1 MLFEEKYKLLNKEQK
16 LAVDSIEEPVMV
28 IAGPG
33 TGKTAIL
40 TMRIANILKQT
51 DTPPSGILA
60 LTFTEAGQKEMKR
73 RLRDLIGSRADEVGI
88 FTYHGFAAS
97 VISEFKDHFAHLSR
111 TKQIDEIESDE
122 IVRKILQNAKYR
134 KLRPLGDPDLFLYSI
149 IRTIGICKKEAWTP
163 DIIRQFCNSE
173 IERIQSDEDSIST
186 RGATKGQLKAEAKKR
201 IEKCE
206 RTLLFSEVYSEYES
220 KKLEAKKIDYDD
232 LIFELI
238 TALKTDE
245 LLLRLLQEKYLHI
258 LVDEHQDTNESQNL
272 LIKTIADFFDVPNLF
287 VVGDEKQG
295 IFRFQGA
302 SVENFL
308 KFQNTWKSMKVI
320 SLKDNYRSHQSILDA
335 SFSMIENNY
344 TEDEHKNLRIKLN
357 AGGKETPKPIDLIY
371 GGNEDAT
378 DKYLVDEIKNLSKI
392 EPNATI
398 AVIVRRNK
406 DVEKILSFFEKNS
419 INASAERGVDI
430 FSHPIGIIFFA
441 LIETLSDTT
450 KLESLAKTISA
461 GLWDLDFMMSM
472 EIVRKIR
479 SGKIDGLES
488 DLPAYIQLQKDMGDL
503 APIQYIIHAAEV
515 SGLALIAARNPL
527 STEVW
532 RGIVALAKDITS
544 QKSIQDPAELI
555 NALLSFKISA
565 EQKSI
570 KISLGIGNEKIRV
583 MTAHGSKG
591 LEFDHVFLPYVNE
604 EVWLTKNHGSF
615 FVLPEMKE
623 DGDEIRDTRRLFYV
637 AMTRA
642 RKHLSIL
649 VPLQEGLG
657 RLLSPLGFI
666 SEIDQNL
673 ISQKDL
679 PAIQANEQ
687 NTISIDVKR
696 KKELTDY
703 ANRVISENG
712 LSVTALNH
720 FIRCPSEFLYK
731 SILKIPEAPSGPSEK
746 GNAMHEAMVKVWQL
760 EVKSVENITDAI
772 QESVKEYF
780 IKSFLPTYEK
790 ESIIEELMADAPKI
804 AIALMSH
811 FALLGTVYTEHWVEM
826 TYKEIRLHGKLD
838 SMVEDADRI
847 LVFDYKTG
855 KAKTENEVR
864 GETKNSDGDYF
875 RQLIFYKILLE
886 GSSKFKGKQIIP
898 SLIFLKPDEK
908 DRCKTITLEIK
919 KEDVIRVEKEI
930 DHLIE
935 DVKSGKILEDMCEDK
950 DCEFCGLKKLLH

>member
-1 MLFEEKYKLLNKEQK
+1 MLFEERYKLLNKEQK

-88 FTYHGFAAS
+88 FTYHGFATS
-97 VISEFKDHFAHLSR
+97 VISEFKDHFPHLSR

-122 IVRKILQNAKYR
+122 IVRKILQNAQYR

-173 IERIQSDEDSIST
+173 IERVQSDEESIST
-186 RGATKGQLKAEAKKR
+186 RGATKGQLKAEAKKK

-206 RTLLFSEVYSEYES
+206 RTILFSEVYSEYES

-308 KFQNTWKSMKVI
+308 KFQNIWKSMKVI

-344 TEDEHKNLRIKLN
+344 SEDEHKNLRIKLN
-357 AGGKETPKPIDLIY
+357 AGSKETPKPIDVIY

-378 DKYLVDEIKNLSKI
+378 DTYLADEIKNLSKI
-392 EPNATI
+392 EPNASI

-406 DVEKILSFFEKNS
+406 DVEKILSLFEKNN

-430 FSHPIGIIFFA
+430 FSHPIGIMFFS
-441 LIETLSDTT
+441 LIEALHDSS
-450 KLESLAKTISA
+450 KLESLAKTIST
-461 GLWDLDFMMSM
+461 GLWDLDFMKSI
-472 EIVRKIR
+472 EIVKKIR
-479 SGKIDGLES
+479 SGKIDGLQD
-488 DLPAYIQLQKDMGDL
+488 DLPVYIQLQKDMHEL

-515 SGLALIAARNPL
+515 SGLSKIAARNPL
-527 STEVW
+527 SAEVW

-544 QKSIQDPAELI
+544 QKLIQDPSELI
-555 NALLSFKISA
+555 RELLSFKISA
-565 EQKSI
+565 ESKSI

-591 LEFDHVFLPYVNE
+591 LEFDYVFLPYVNE
-604 EVWLTKNHGSF
+604 EVWLSKNHGSF
-615 FVLPEMKE
+615 FILPEMKE

-666 SEIDQNL
+666 SEIDQSL
-673 ISQKDL
+673 ISQKNL
-679 PAIQANEQ
+679 PAIPATEEKS
-687 NTISIDVKR
+687 ISIDSKR

-703 ANRVISENG
+703 ATRMLLENG
-712 LSVTALNH
+712 VSVTALNH
-720 FIRCPSEFLYK
+720 FIRCPSEFLFK
-731 SILKIPEAPSGPSEK
+731 SILKLPEAPSGPSEK
-746 GNAMHEAMVKVWQL
+746 GNAMHEAMVRVWQL
-760 EVKSVENITDAI
+760 ENKTVANITDAI

-780 IKSFLPTYEK
+780 IKSFLPVYEK

-804 AIALMSH
+804 AMALMSH
-811 FALLGTVYTEHWVEM
+811 FALQGTVYTEHWVEM
-826 TYKEIRLHGKLD
+826 TYGEIRLHGKLD
-838 SMVEDADRI
+838 SMVEDADKI

-886 GSSKFKGKQIIP
+886 GSSKFKGKEIIP

-919 KEDVIRVEKEI
+919 KDDVARVEKEI
-930 DHLIE
+930 DHLIR
-935 DVKSGKILEDMCEDK
+935 DVTSGKILENFCDDKNCEY
-950 DCEFCGLKKLLH
+950 CGFKRITI